1 MILGERRKE
10 EARQAKEETLRAK
23 EEARRLQDRVR
34 TPPLPDL
41 QQQVTQHLEPLQAQ
55 SLDHSE
61 PQGHDGPA
69 VQQPVAPA
77 ADPASAAGGTGGDGR
92 ALNDSSRRASGRV
105 QVALLELCRSG
116 AGMRRRR
123 RRQSALSSV
132 GRAATACALRCAGA
146 REPMGASR
154 TAAHT
159 ILCSVARVRAFNA
172 TRPAQCPHASLHDLL
187 SPACTQSILSV
198 SVHEAPSQPVL
209 YPQRNP
215 TRAQIFPAAVLTVGP
230 LLQ

>member
-1 MILGERRKE
+1 MASEGRRRLGKRRRRLRRLCERR
-10 EARQAKEETLRAK
+10 RAPGP
-23 EEARRLQDRVR
+23 
-34 TPPLPDL
+34 PPLPDL
-41 QQQVTQHLEPLQAQ
+41 PQQVTQHLEPLQAQ

-77 ADPASAAGGTGGDGR
+77 ADPASAVGGTGGDGR

-146 REPMGASR
+146 REPMGATR

-187 SPACTQSILSV
+187 SPACTQSMLSALLV

-230 LLQ
+230 LLK